1 MPAGG
6 FRVSVVTATRNR
18 RERLMQCVE
27 SVAAQD
33 HADKEHVVVDGA
45 STDGTARYL
54 AEAARR
60 HPHLRF
66 LSEPDDG
73 PAQAMNKGLAL
84 ATGDA
89 IGVLGDD
96 DTYLPGSLA
105 LVARTFAAEPGLGLV
120 SGNCD
125 FVDNDG
131 ALRFTQK
138 ASFTTRRDLIQCWR
152 SWGTRIFLPAAAT
165 FFSRPAFDAA
175 GPFDATRRY
184 AMDYDHWIRLT
195 EHFPVRTLDRTLARF
210 RYDEGSISHAPTRHQ
225 WEETLAISRRYWGRP
240 WEAGYWAMQASCLWY
255 YRRHRI
261 FLWLK
266 GQ

>member
-6 FRVSVVTATRNR
+6 FRLSVVTATRNR
-18 RERLMQCVE
+18 RELLARCVE

-33 HADKEHVVVDGA
+33 HPDKEHVVVDGA
-45 STDGTARYL
+45 SSDGSADYL

-66 LSEPDDG
+66 VSEPDGG
-73 PAQAMNKGLAL
+73 PAEAMNKGLAL
-84 ATGDA
+84 ASGAA

-96 DTYLPGSLA
+96 DAYLPGALA
-105 LVARTFAAEPGLGLV
+105 SVARAFAAEPGLGLV
-120 SGNCD
+120 SGDCD
-125 FVDNDG
+125 FVDNAG

-152 SWGTRIFLPAAAT
+152 YWGSRICLPGPST
-165 FFSRPAFDAA
+165 FFSRTALEAA
-175 GPFDATRRY
+175 GPFDPAHRY

-195 EHFPVRTLDRTLARF
+195 RDFPVRTLGRTLARF
-210 RYDEGSISHAPTRHQ
+210 RYDEGSISHAPTAHQ
-225 WEETLAISRRYWGRP
+225 WQETLAISRRYWGAP
-240 WEAGYWAMQASCLWY
+240 WTPGYWALQASRLWFY
-255 YRRHRI
+255 DRHRF

-266 GQ
+266 GR